1 MRTSSFLI
9 LLLWALGFSARGQEP
24 HTAPVVDTKY
34 LEDQFY
40 VGLTYNFLM
49 DMPSDVTQ
57 RNLSYGLQG
66 GFIKDIPLN
75 LGRTVGLGIGLGYGV
90 NSYYTNLRA
99 LNNGSQL
106 DYIILDGDTGY
117 RRNKI
122 ETHVLEIPFQF
133 RWRNSTPEE
142 YKFWRI
148 YAGMKFGYIFSGR
161 SKFVSN
167 AEKISFKNRD
177 IREFQYG
184 IALNFGYNTFNIHA
198 YYSLRS
204 LLKDGTGLPDGE
216 PIEMRPLRIGLI
228 FYIL

>member
-1 MRTSSFLI
+1 MKTSSFLI
-9 LLLWALGFSARGQEP
+9 LLLWGLGSSVWGQEP
-24 HTAPVVDTKY
+24 SIGPVVDTKY

-49 DMPSDVTQ
+49 DMPTDVTQ
-57 RNLSYGLQG
+57 RNLSYGLHG

-75 LGRTVGLGIGLGYGV
+75 LGRTVGLGIGIGYGI

-99 LNNGSQL
+99 LQNGAQL
-106 DYIILDGDTGY
+106 DYILLDGETRY
-117 RRNKI
+117 KRNKI

-148 YAGMKFGYIFSGR
+148 YAGMKFGYAFANR
-161 SKFVSN
+161 SKFVSDT
-167 AEKISFKNRD
+167 EKIGFKNKD

-198 YYSLRS
+198 YYSLHS
-204 LLKDGTGLPDGE
+204 LFKDGTALSTGE
-216 PIEMRPLRIGLI
+216 SIQMQPLRIGLI

>member
-1 MRTSSFLI
+1 MKTSSFLI
-9 LLLWALGFSARGQEP
+9 LLLWGLGSSVWGQEP
-24 HTAPVVDTKY
+24 STGPVVDTKY

-49 DMPSDVTQ
+49 DMPTDVTQ
-57 RNLSYGLQG
+57 RNLSYGLHG

-75 LGRTVGLGIGLGYGV
+75 LGRTVGLGIGIGYGI

-99 LNNGSQL
+99 LQNGARL
-106 DYIILDGDTGY
+106 DYILLDGETRY
-117 RRNKI
+117 KRNKI

-148 YAGMKFGYIFSGR
+148 YAGMKFGYAFANR
-161 SKFVSN
+161 SKFVSDT
-167 AEKISFKNRD
+167 EKIGFKNKD

-198 YYSLRS
+198 YYSLHS
-204 LLKDGTGLPDGE
+204 LFKDGTALSTGE
-216 PIEMRPLRIGLI
+216 SIQMQPLRIGLI

>member
-1 MRTSSFLI
+1 MRGSFLI
-9 LLLWALGFSARGQEP
+9 LLWGAVFSVMGQEP
-24 HTAPVVDTKY
+24 NTGPLTDANY

-49 DMPSDVTQ
+49 DLPTDVAQ

-75 LGRTVGLGIGLGYGV
+75 LGRTLGLGIGVGYGV

-99 LNNGSQL
+99 MDNGTQL
-106 DYIILDGDTGY
+106 DYVLLDSDNRY
-117 RRNKI
+117 KRNKV
-122 ETHVLEIPFQF
+122 ESHVLEMPLQF

-148 YAGMKFGYIFSGR
+148 YAGMKFGYVFANR
-161 SKFVSN
+161 SKYVS
-167 AEKISFKNRD
+167 ATEKVSFKNVD
-177 IREFQYG
+177 VREFQYG
-184 IALNFGYNTFNIHA
+184 IVLNVGYNTFNIHV
-198 YYSLRS
+198 YYALRS
-204 LLKDGTGLPDGE
+204 LFRDGTSLSSGE
-216 PIEMRPLRIGLI
+216 PINMRPLQVGLI